1 MDGTHAAS
9 AAAAAGQSAP
19 VPRPP
24 RERLAEAA
32 AHLADFRRR
41 QGRYPEARRLLN
53 QAGDLPSAHLV
64 EAAMTLD
71 RGDAP
76 AAAAMA
82 RRLLRTLPSAE
93 RLTRAGGLEVLAIAA
108 ATNGDLDLAR
118 SAATELRTLAES
130 STADELAAS
139 AAFVDGVIAFDHH
152 DLDTARKMLQGSV
165 RRSLAAG
172 DVYQT
177 ARARLW
183 LSRTLLA
190 SGEFAA
196 AEQEA
201 LSAVKLFGSVAARL
215 GVREGWAAIG
225 AARGDTS
232 GGSPIE
238 AIDEPMHDFPLSVR
252 ELEIL
257 KLVGDGLSN
266 PQIAKRLVLSP
277 HTVHRHV
284 ANIMTKLGV
293 TSRTAAVGLAARRG
307 VL

>member
-1 MDGTHAAS
+1 
-9 AAAAAGQSAP
+9 
-19 VPRPP
+19 
-24 RERLAEAA
+24 
-32 AHLADFRRR
+32 
-41 QGRYPEARRLLN
+41 LN
-53 QAGDLPSAHLV
+53 QAGDLDAARLV

-76 AAAAMA
+76 AAAALA
-82 RRLLRTLPSAE
+82 QRLLHDLPSSE
-93 RLTRAGGLEVLAIAA
+93 RITRAGALEVLAVAA
-108 ATNGDLDLAR
+108 AANGDRDLAR
-118 SAATELRTLAES
+118 GAAAELRAIAES
-130 STADELAAS
+130 SSADELAAS
-139 AAFVDGVIAFDHH
+139 AAFVDGVISFRDG
-152 DLDTARKMLQGSV
+152 DLDGARRMLQRAARS
-165 RRSLAAG
+165 SLAAG
-172 DVYQT
+172 DVYAT

-183 LSRTLLA
+183 LSRTLLTR
-190 SGEFAA
+190 GERAA

-201 LSAVKLFGSVAARL
+201 LSAVKLFGSVAARV

-225 AARGDTS
+225 AARGGPF

-238 AIDEPMHDFPLSVR
+238 AIHEPMHDFPLSVR
-252 ELEIL
+252 EIEIL

-284 ANIMTKLGV
+284 ANIMAKLGV

>member
-1 MDGTHAAS
+1 MEGTHAAS
-9 AAAAAGQSAP
+9 AAAAAGRPA
-19 VPRPP
+19 PRPP

-53 QAGDLPSAHLV
+53 QAGDLDAARLV
-64 EAAMTLD
+64 EAEMTLD

-76 AAAAMA
+76 GAAALA
-82 RRLLRTLPSAE
+82 RRLLRDLPSSE
-93 RLTRAGGLEVLAIAA
+93 RITRAGALEVLAMASAGTGDLELAKTA
-108 ATNGDLDLAR
+108 ATD
-118 SAATELRTLAES
+118 LRTIAETS
-130 STADELAAS
+130 SSDELAA
-139 AAFVDGVIAFDHH
+139 AASFVDGVIAFDEG
-152 DLDTARKMLQGSV
+152 DLESA
-165 RRSLAAG
+165 RRSLQRAARGSLTAG

-190 SGEFAA
+190 KGDRTA

-225 AARGDTS
+225 AARGDTT

-252 ELEIL
+252 EIEIL
-257 KLVGDGLSN
+257 KLVGEGLSN

-284 ANIMTKLGV
+284 ANIMSKLGV

>member
-1 MDGTHAAS
+1 MAAIQEGALGPGVDPS
-9 AAAAAGQSAP
+9 HG
-19 VPRPP
+19 PRPP

-32 AHLADFRRR
+32 VQLADFRRR
-41 QGRYPEARRLLN
+41 QGRFPEARRLLN
-53 QAGDLPSAHLV
+53 QAGNTAAARLV

-76 AAAAMA
+76 AATDLSERLLGDVPRDDPAARARVLEVLGVAAASKGDLVTGRGAAAELRSIADADPTDELIALAAFVGGVIAFESGDLDVA
-82 RRLLRTLPSAE
+82 RRLLQHA
-93 RLTRAGGLEVLAIAA
+93 
-108 ATNGDLDLAR
+108 
-118 SAATELRTLAES
+118 
-130 STADELAAS
+130 
-139 AAFVDGVIAFDHH
+139 
-152 DLDTARKMLQGSV
+152 V
-165 RRSLAAG
+165 RRSLSAG
-172 DVYQT
+172 DVYET

-190 SGEFAA
+190 LDEPSA

-201 LSAVKLFGSVAARL
+201 LSAVKLYGSVAARL
-215 GVREGWAAIG
+215 GVREGWAALG

-238 AIDEPMHDFPLSVR
+238 AISEPLIDFPLSSR
-252 ELEIL
+252 EIEVL
-257 KLVGDGLSN
+257 KLVGEGLSN

-284 ANIMTKLGV
+284 ANIMAKLDV
-293 TSRTAAVGLAARRG
+293 TSRTAAVGMAARRG

>member
-9 AAAAAGQSAP
+9 AVAAAA
-19 VPRPP
+19 PRPP

-41 QGRYPEARRLLN
+41 QGRFPEARRLLN

-71 RGDAP
+71 RGDT
-76 AAAAMA
+76 AAAAA
-82 RRLLRTLPSAE
+82 LAGRLLRSLPPSD
-93 RLTRAGGLEVLAIAA
+93 RVTRAGGLEVLAMAA
-108 ATNGDLDLAR
+108 AANGDLELAR
-118 SAATELRTLAES
+118 TAATDLRAIADS
-130 STADELAAS
+130 SSADELAAS
-139 AAFVDGVIAFDHH
+139 AAFVDGVIAFDEG
-152 DLDTARKMLQGSV
+152 DLDGARRLLQRAARG
-165 RRSLAAG
+165 SLAAG
-172 DVYQT
+172 DVYAT

-190 SGEFAA
+190 RGEGAA

-215 GVREGWAAIG
+215 GVRQGWVAIG
-225 AARGDTS
+225 AARGDLT

-238 AIDEPMHDFPLSVR
+238 AMDEPMHDFPLSVR
-252 ELEIL
+252 EIEIL

>member
-1 MDGTHAAS
+1 
-9 AAAAAGQSAP
+9 
-19 VPRPP
+19 
-24 RERLAEAA
+24 
-32 AHLADFRRR
+32 
-41 QGRYPEARRLLN
+41 
-53 QAGDLPSAHLV
+53 
-64 EAAMTLD
+64 MTLD
-71 RGDAP
+71 RGDTT
-76 AAAAMA
+76 AAAGLAQG
-82 RRLLRTLPSAE
+82 LLHDLPSSE
-93 RLTRAGGLEVLAIAA
+93 RATRAGALEVLAMSAA
-108 ATNGDLDLAR
+108 ANGDLDLAR
-118 SAATELRTLAES
+118 DAATELRAIAES
-130 STADELAAS
+130 SSADELAAS
-139 AAFVDGVIAFDHH
+139 AAFVDGVIAFDGG
-152 DLDTARKMLQGSV
+152 DLDGARALLQRAV
-165 RRSLAAG
+165 RSSLAAG
-172 DVYQT
+172 DVYAT

-190 SGEFAA
+190 KGERAA

-201 LSAVKLFGSVAARL
+201 MSAVKLFGSVAARL

-225 AARGDTS
+225 AARGDPS

-238 AIDEPMHDFPLSVR
+238 AMDEPMHDFPLSVR

-284 ANIMTKLGV
+284 ANIMAKLGV